1 MDGAGF
7 SSSVGSSLFG
17 AGGSSADDTM
27 STVMGSAVT
36 APKGCTSAKISMM
49 AATDKWPTADAA
61 MPEPMSRGESNL
73 LTHMGPSVPASIAAV
88 PAVTIPFWREVDIVE

>member
-1 MDGAGF
+1 MTAEGGGLDGEGFEESSTVLDGAGF
-7 SSSVGSSLFG
+7 SSSVGSSLCG
-17 AGGSSADDTM
+17 ACGSSADDTM

-61 MPEPMSRGESNL
+61 MPEPMSRGGSNL
-73 LTHMGPSVPASIAAV
+73 LTHMGPSVP
-88 PAVTIPFWREVDIVE
+88 PA